1 MVMTTRNTI
10 FKQSKFEIDTDNPV
24 PIHFER
30 THTGFTGELRFVDE
44 DLMEDALDYIGIK
57 LVDVV
62 Y

>member
-1 MVMTTRNTI
+1 M
-10 FKQSKFEIDTDNPV
+10 
-24 PIHFER
+24 PINLER

-57 LVDVV
+57 LEDEV